1 MKRFFRLI
9 AAAVAAGAVLSGCAK
24 KAEPATNENEKLFF
38 DSWMQVHHPQTEKT
52 GLGIYIIDENITEEG
67 QKEPVA
73 DSQYVY
79 VSYTARD
86 LDGNITSYSEAE
98 TAEMLGEDVKNSSR
112 YYGPVVWTRI
122 PGYIYAGVGEMFT
135 GLGRGDSRTA
145 VIPGWLMSYASYGTE
160 QEYLNKETGSNS
172 IYEIKV
178 VDPIDNIRQWQ
189 IDSIGTFLSG
199 SYADYDFGYLNS
211 TLKEKLGENILSA
224 KDSSDMYGFYF
235 IEIEKGEELKP
246 VDDEQEEDG
255 EDSEEEDKYDWEKS
269 HFYTVSGS
277 NDTTIYIN
285 YVGRLLN
292 GKVFDTNIQ
301 RVAQD
306 NGLSGGTYKPS
317 AIQWGDSFYALEMGD
332 ESSSSS
338 IIQGF
343 AMTLWRMHPMG
354 KAIGIF
360 YSDFGYGATG
370 SSSTIP
376 AYSPLMFEIEI
387 VEKPS
392 N

>member
-98 TAEMLGEDVKNSSR
+98 TAEMLGEDVANSSR

-172 IYEIKV
+172 IYEINV

>member
-24 KAEPATNENEKLFF
+24 KAETATNENEKLFF

-98 TAEMLGEDVKNSSR
+98 TAEMLGEDVENSSR

>member
-24 KAEPATNENEKLFF
+24 KAETATNENEKLFF

-98 TAEMLGEDVKNSSR
+98 TAEMLGEDVENSSR

-145 VIPGWLMSYASYGTE
+145 AIPGWLMSYASYGTE

-292 GKVFDTNIQ
+292 GKVSAPFDTTG
-301 RVAQD
+301 RFHRYELRMTADKVT
-306 NGLSGGTYKPS
+306 LSAEALMKMTMCPRS
-317 AIQWGDSFYALEMGD
+317 RPPMASFH
-332 ESSSSS
+332 
-338 IIQGF
+338 Q
-343 AMTLWRMHPMG
+343 
-354 KAIGIF
+354 IF
-360 YSDFGYGATG
+360 IT
-370 SSSTIP
+370 
-376 AYSPLMFEIEI
+376 SPGRA
-387 VEKPS
+387 KR
-392 N
+392 

>member
-24 KAEPATNENEKLFF
+24 KAETATNENEKLFF

-67 QKEPVA
+67 QKEQVA

-98 TAEMLGEDVKNSSR
+98 TAEMLGEDVENSSR

>member
-24 KAEPATNENEKLFF
+24 KAETATNENEKLFF

-255 EDSEEEDKYDWEKS
+255 EDSEEDDKYDWEKS

>member
-98 TAEMLGEDVKNSSR
+98 TAEMLGEDVENSSR

-122 PGYIYAGVGEMFT
+122 PGYIYAGVGEMLT

-199 SYADYDFGYLNS
+199 AYADYDFGYLNS

-332 ESSSSS
+332 EGSSSS

>member
-9 AAAVAAGAVLSGCAK
+9 AAAVAAGAVLFGCAK
-24 KAEPATNENEKLFF
+24 KAETATNENEKLFF

-98 TAEMLGEDVKNSSR
+98 TAEMLGEDVENSSR

>member
-98 TAEMLGEDVKNSSR
+98 TAEMLGEDVENSSR

-255 EDSEEEDKYDWEKS
+255 EDSEEDDKYDWEKS

-317 AIQWGDSFYALEMGD
+317 AIQWGDSFYALERGD

>member
-98 TAEMLGEDVKNSSR
+98 TAEMLGEDVENSSR

-160 QEYLNKETGSNS
+160 QEYLNKETGSNY

-255 EDSEEEDKYDWEKS
+255 EDSEEDDKYDWEKS

>member
-52 GLGIYIIDENITEEG
+52 GLGICIIDENITEEG

-98 TAEMLGEDVKNSSR
+98 TAEMLGEDVENSSR

>member
-24 KAEPATNENEKLFF
+24 KAETATNENEKLFF